1 MLRAQP
7 PLHRTG
13 ADFHRSADTASDTVE
28 KRKAEGLYLFGM
40 WGTGVAPAVTFCQ
53 HGCTSDQAGRGF
65 GHSIG
70 KSGSGRRLLRWLRR
84 LFVRLTGCH
93 PDAQER
99 TGHLRGGYRPIVAG
113 SIGCPQQP
121 MPLLRCRRKRSEEHT
136 SELQSLMRLSYAVF
150 CLKKKKINYH

>member
-84 LFVRLTGCH
+84 LFVRLT
-93 PDAQER
+93 
-99 TGHLRGGYRPIVAG
+99 
-113 SIGCPQQP
+113 
-121 MPLLRCRRKRSEEHT
+121 RSEEHT
-136 SELQSLMRLSYAVF
+136 SELQSLLRISYAVF
-150 CLKKKKINYH
+150 CLKKKK